1 MGNIPMSLLMNK
13 IPISHPELL
22 SLDISI
28 AENQLKLLLD
38 EGINI
43 LLAARIQFEIDF
55 VRDATDPRELAEI
68 PEVRLWFIRLDS
80 KYPWLPLVID
90 RQTGELARYAAML
103 VPHEFKTQ
111 TGIQYNSEALEIW
124 VMNKVFGGSDWLQEQ
139 GISDRTP
146 VKFMA
151 KSLGY
156 ELDQSLF
163 DLL

>member
-1 MGNIPMSLLMNK
+1 MTK
-13 IPISHPELL
+13 IPISQPELL
-22 SLDISI
+22 SLNINM
-28 AENQLKLLLD
+28 AENHLKLLLA

-43 LLAARIQFEIDF
+43 LLAARIQFEVDF
-55 VRDATDPRELAEI
+55 GQEANDPRELSEI

-124 VMNKVFGGSDWLQEQ
+124 VMNKVFGGSDWLQKQ